1 VEQHRGKSRLLDGA
15 QRDSVRPNA
24 EGSRRRV
31 KKRSRK
37 HTGSKTMP
45 PAFFLVNMKGR
56 YNMSLGHD
64 WIHANGCVPSTL
76 HQCVVQWVRN
86 QVEIMEADDIV
97 SHPKILNFGM

>member
-1 VEQHRGKSRLLDGA
+1 
-15 QRDSVRPNA
+15 
-24 EGSRRRV
+24 
-31 KKRSRK
+31 
-37 HTGSKTMP
+37 MP